1 MQQSVTRDLT
11 TKLKRAEGELE
22 THTVLVLWRQFQH
35 DARQQPA
42 GQSEEESEGR
52 SEE

>member
-1 MQQSVTRDLT
+1 MQQSVTRGLT
-11 TKLKRAEGELE
+11 TTLKRAEGELE
-22 THTVLVLWRQFQH
+22 TQH

-42 GQSEEESEGR
+42 GQSEEESEGC